1 MSKFLGHP
9 YFFLHGLLA
18 VLGIKLCVY
27 VCVCVIRVFLCNM
40 IVFSLDLDLHFGVL
54 QIFLCAKNVSKGI
67 CVICKLGLRY
77 SASKFQFCCFMFC
90 QQQAG
95 RGCGIVVVPAR
106 SF

>member
-1 MSKFLGHP
+1 M
-9 YFFLHGLLA
+9 
-18 VLGIKLCVY
+18 C
-27 VCVCVIRVFLCNM
+27 VCVCVIRVFLGNM
-40 IVFSLDLDLHFGVL
+40 ILFSLDLDLHLGVL
-54 QIFLCAKNVSKGI
+54 QIFLCAKDVSKGI

-77 SASKFQFCCFMFC
+77 SASKFQLCRYMFC